1 MSANNGDA
9 GKGCCAPSRSTN
21 AETAAASFPSTVKS
35 RSSFKSV
42 FIESGQALIGTDT
55 PQIRDDG
62 EGPLRRKRLKPFRIE
77 TTAVSNGAFAAFVE
91 ATGYVTEAERFGWSF
106 VFWSHVPACLG
117 PTRALQGYEWW
128 RAVDGANWRNI
139 NGPETAEEACVEDHP
154 VVHVSWN
161 DAVAFANWAGGR
173 LPTEAEWEHA
183 ARGGLGDV
191 KYPWG
196 DADPDDT
203 AYWPCNIWQGDFP
216 KQNTAADGW
225 ESTAPVQSFAPNGHG
240 LFNMVGNVWEWT
252 ADGFHIKSLK
262 KHVKQRLHAMRGF
275 KTLKGGS
282 FLCHQSYCYRYR
294 IAARMGN
301 SPDSTTSH
309 QGFRVVWDS

>member
-1 MSANNGDA
+1 AVFLHPGAAPQSEA
-9 GKGCCAPSRSTN
+9 GWTLEGRATWRTPRGEGSDLT
-21 AETAAASFPSTVKS
+21 
-35 RSSFKSV
+35 
-42 FIESGQALIGTDT
+42 GQA
-55 PQIRDDG
+55 Q
-62 EGPLRRKRLKPFRIE
+62 
-77 TTAVSNGAFAAFVE
+77 A
-91 ATGYVTEAERFGWSF
+91 
-106 VFWSHVPACLG
+106 
-117 PTRALQGYEWW
+117 
-128 RAVDGANWRNI
+128 
-139 NGPETAEEACVEDHP
+139 P
-154 VVHVSWN
+154 VVHISQR
-161 DAVAFANWAGGR
+161 DAAAYATWAGGR

-183 ARGGLGDV
+183 ARGGLADV

-203 AYWPCNIWQGDFP
+203 AYWPCNIWQGAFP

-225 ESTAPVQSFAPNGHG
+225 ASTAPVQSFAPNGHG

-262 KHVKQRLHAMRGF
+262 KHVKQRLNAMRGF

-309 QGFRVVWDS
+309 QGFRVVWDDT